1 MIIIIIIINKLVS
14 FDPAMHFLQMNNIG
28 AKHIILTKV
37 QILPFLP
44 IETKAAVLKETEPVT
59 NVLKNPSKVIVL
71 RVSIAPKKC
80 SSIFMREM

>member
-1 MIIIIIIINKLVS
+1 
-14 FDPAMHFLQMNNIG
+14 MHFLQMDNIG
-28 AKHIILTKV
+28 GIRTILLTKV

-71 RVSIAPKKC
+71 RVSIAVKNSVEILWERC
-80 SSIFMREM
+80 D